1 MNISSLLCQN
11 TAEISNEQ
19 KFTNQNFGIVC
30 LLVWDYLEDNFSCEK
45 EMSLFFILEIHLSK

>member
-19 KFTNQNFGIVC
+19 KFTDQNFGIAC

-45 EMSLFFILEIHLSK
+45 EMSLFF